1 MPSSDQQAYLTGL
14 LYPPSTTDRVS
25 RGIFLALGGGD
36 KAGLDFPN
44 FIQFASQLL
53 RGSLTQRSQRLHI
66 LTSGHLDLLRETLHA
81 LLAKLCDTS
90 SPTSPWA
97 HSSPQCLASL
107 VDFLTKPLGD
117 VGVAGGRSLTVGE
130 VESWLVSSVAVERI
144 LDVAFGT
151 CLYNRTLTSSE
162 DVPPEIAA
170 LVGHPVRVDE
180 EEGGEKL
187 DTQRVLVPLLIP
199 HTTQRDPS
207 PSSSLLSA
215 AALLMINSFLP
226 AEVRGQLYPLFLSSQ
241 HGKSFSTLCKGL
253 VGSGPC
259 LLVIRDSCG
268 HVFGGFAAVSWQF
281 GPQFTGS
288 SECFLFSLHPNMAVY
303 TVTGYNDHYMY
314 LQQTAQTMPNG
325 LGMGGQLE
333 YCGLWMSAEFDS
345 GHSKGRPHCTTY
357 GSPSLSSSED
367 FSVDTVEVW
376 HVGPPPPPPEQSDGV
391 GQSILDKD
399 KVAGHILEMAG
410 KSRHSEGLRELPP
423 DGGL

>member
-1 MPSSDQQAYLTGL
+1 MGGGGSKQAQLERYGHLLSPRERHAVETTFTDIAGSPDASFLTQQQLNAYLTGL

-36 KAGLDFPN
+36 KAGVDFPN

-66 LTSGHLDLLRETLHA
+66 LTSGHLDLLRETLQA
-81 LLAKLCDTS
+81 LLANLCDS
-90 SPTSPWA
+90 S
-97 HSSPQCLASL
+97 
-107 VDFLTKPLGD
+107 
-117 VGVAGGRSLTVGE
+117 
-130 VESWLVSSVAVERI
+130 
-144 LDVAFGT
+144 
-151 CLYNRTLTSSE
+151 
-162 DVPPEIAA
+162 
-170 LVGHPVRVDE
+170 
-180 EEGGEKL
+180 
-187 DTQRVLVPLLIP
+187 
-199 HTTQRDPS
+199 S

-226 AEVRGQLYPLFLSSQ
+226 AEIRGQLYPLFLSSQ

-259 LLVIRDSCG
+259 LLVVRDYGG

-333 YCGLWMSAEFDS
+333 YCGLWLSAEFDS

-357 GSPSLSSSED
+357 GSPSLSSSEE

-376 HVGPPPPPPEQSDGV
+376 HVGSPPPPPEQSDGA

-410 KSRHSEGLRELPP
+410 KTRHSEGLREPPP
-423 DGGL
+423 DDN